1 MSTRINFTI
10 QVDSECCMPMM
21 PLKALQDSVA
31 EINENSSITL
41 KL

>member
-10 QVDSECCMPMM
+10 QVDSESCM